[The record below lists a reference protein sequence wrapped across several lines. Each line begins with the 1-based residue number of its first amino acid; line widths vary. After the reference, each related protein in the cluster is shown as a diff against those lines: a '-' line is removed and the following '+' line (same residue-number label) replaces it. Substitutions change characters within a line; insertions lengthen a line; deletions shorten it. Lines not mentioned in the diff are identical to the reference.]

1 MKKILAIV
9 LSIAILVM
17 AFPFGVFAA
26 EPSVAT
32 DIWDGTTVEPTTT
45 DDEGNIIINTAEE
58 LAWIALVGGPK
69 TNGVNYKV
77 VENSVF
83 DLNGMSGITL
93 DSTIDDVKAVGD
105 PKASAYDRTNAWQT
119 EEDKTDA
126 TYAFA
131 GNFDGNGLIVY
142 NLFTSKGRGAGG
154 LFPVLYPSSGNA
166 VTIKNVTVMSS
177 HIGGYHYAGGI
188 VGIANAPDSSTKL
201 TLEKCVVKN
210 SYIYDK

>member
-1 MKKILAIV
+1 MKRFLAIV

-69 TNGVNYKV
+69 TNAVNYKV

-105 PKASAYDRTNAWQT
+105 PKSICIRSY
-119 EEDKTDA
+119 KC
-126 TYAFA
+126 
-131 GNFDGNGLIVY
+131 L
-142 NLFTSKGRGAGG
+142 
-154 LFPVLYPSSGNA
+154 
-166 VTIKNVTVMSS
+166 
-177 HIGGYHYAGGI
+177 
-188 VGIANAPDSSTKL
+188 AN
-201 TLEKCVVKN
+201 
-210 SYIYDK
+210 